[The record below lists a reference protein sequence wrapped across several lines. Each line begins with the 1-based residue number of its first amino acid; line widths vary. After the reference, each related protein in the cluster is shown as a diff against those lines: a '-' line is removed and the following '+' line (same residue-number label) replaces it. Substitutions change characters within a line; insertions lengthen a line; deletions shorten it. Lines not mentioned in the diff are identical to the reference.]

1 MFKEFAGVILFFII
15 LCFLLR
21 GMLIRNKQK
30 MFDKTI
36 GVLLTISI
44 IVCMI
49 YNVIYV
55 FPDFKY
61 ENVYLGDA
69 EKNLF
74 VYKDNSQFP
83 WTILFPILR
92 NRIVYMDRSAKEYEK
107 LFMTFAERYESME
120 CTAELQDILDK
131 QPEDFTKIG
140 MIYIEVLDYIF
151 YDWPYEEVPD
161 LYVNMESLKNTRQ
174 LVAYADENHNLYMMS
189 LEYYVSFQ

>member
-30 MFDKTI
+30 MFNKTVV
-36 GVLLTISI
+36 GLLSISI

-69 EKNLF
+69 ERNLF
-74 VYKDNSQFP
+74 VYKNDSQFP

-92 NRIVYMDRSAKEYEK
+92 NRSVYMDSSAKDYEK
-107 LFMTFAERYESME
+107 LFMIFADGYESMV
-120 CTAELQDILDK
+120 CTVELHDILEK
-131 QPEDFTKIG
+131 KSEDFTKIG
-140 MIYIEVLDYIF
+140 MIYIDVLDYIF

-161 LYVNMESLKNTRQ
+161 LYINLESLKDTGQ
-174 LVAYADENHNLYMMS
+174 LVAYTDEDHNLYMMS